1 MKRFFKLKNVAILLL
16 LIAVLLMAILG
27 EKFYDRMVREGME
40 NNLPQVNVN
49 GENVEYENDVTS
61 SSNDEN
67 SGVDKNLQKDIV
79 DIANKMADAKKD
91 GNTPLEEE
99 LKVELKALLKESN
112 LNQNSDSK
120 NANVADYT
128 NYLNNNIKKNDD
140 LLDIENDKYMLKSH
154 VVPPVCPKCPD
165 LVLNAKELRKKM
177 KESCPPCPPCSR
189 CPEPSF
195 DCKKVPN
202 YSSSNVGNYLPKP
215 MLTDFSNFRI

>member
-99 LKVELKALLKESN
+99 LKVEL
-112 LNQNSDSK
+112 
-120 NANVADYT
+120 
-128 NYLNNNIKKNDD
+128 
-140 LLDIENDKYMLKSH
+140 
-154 VVPPVCPKCPD
+154 
-165 LVLNAKELRKKM
+165 
-177 KESCPPCPPCSR
+177 
-189 CPEPSF
+189 
-195 DCKKVPN
+195 
-202 YSSSNVGNYLPKP
+202 
-215 MLTDFSNFRI
+215 